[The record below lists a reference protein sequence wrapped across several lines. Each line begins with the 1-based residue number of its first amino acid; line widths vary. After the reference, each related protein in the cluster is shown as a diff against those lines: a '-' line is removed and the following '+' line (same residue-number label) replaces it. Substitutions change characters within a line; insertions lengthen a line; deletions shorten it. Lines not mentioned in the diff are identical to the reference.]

1 MNIPF
6 KKRFGYSAYG
16 LLYNIFR
23 LFPVRE
29 DLAYFIMTHD
39 SSDEGNCGVMKAFL
53 ENYTNSRKYFLKWPR
68 KGFCCRTLTRIDT
81 YSPKFIFKSA
91 WNLARSRYVF
101 MDNAFLPL
109 AFLKLRSGTTLVQ
122 LWHGTGTIKK
132 FGQHVNEGYVKDLE
146 ARCARNISYVTVS
159 SEATRDIYS
168 ECFDVSPDKVAVT
181 GLPRT
186 DVFFSE
192 NFAADARKKLEDDYP
207 ELKGRRLILYAPT
220 FRDEDRDCVTQ
231 LKIVRQIAQLVTDV
245 FPDDVYLGLRL
256 HPFVA
261 QQVSTGSLS
270 NGQNSGRLRI
280 IDLSGYQG
288 LNTILGSADVLIS
301 DYSSII
307 FEYSILGRPM
317 IFYAY
322 DLAEFESEGRGF
334 YRNYHT
340 YVPGPIATTLK
351 ELELDI
357 SKALETPT
365 APVREDFIQDSF
377 AFTDGRSA
385 RRIYELISE

>member
-1 MNIPF
+1 MNISF
-6 KKRFGYSAYG
+6 KKRLGYSTYG
-16 LLYNIFR
+16 ALYNIFK
-23 LFPVRE
+23 LLPVR
-29 DLAYFIMTHD
+29 DNLAYFIMTHD

-68 KGFCCRTLTRIDT
+68 KGFTCRTLTRLDT
-81 YSPKFIFKSA
+81 YSPGFIVKSA

-109 AFLKLRSGTTLVQ
+109 AFFKLRSDTTLVQ

-132 FGQHVNEGYVKDLE
+132 FGQHVNEGDVKALE

-168 ECFDVSPDKVAVT
+168 ECFDVPVDKVAVT

-186 DVFFSE
+186 DAFFRE
-192 NFAADARKKLEDDYP
+192 GFAEESRRQLEDDYP
-207 ELKGRRLILYAPT
+207 VLKGKKLILYAPT
-220 FRDEDRDCVTQ
+220 FRDEDRDCAAQ
-231 LKIVRQIAQLVTDV
+231 LKIIRQIAQMITDV
-245 FPDDVYLGLRL
+245 FPDDVYLGLHL

-261 QQVSTGSLS
+261 QQASTSINPDS
-270 NGQNSGRLRI
+270 SKLRI

-288 LNTILGSADVLIS
+288 INTILGSTDVLIS

-322 DLAEFESEGRGF
+322 DLAEFESDGRGF

-351 ELELDI
+351 ELELTI

-365 APVREDFIQDSF
+365 APVREGFIEDSF